1 MGATSGAETAYPGE
15 ARVHHWFL
23 VGVHVVHI
31 QLYVMFLVPC
41 CYYVRY
47 KFRVK
52 TMFSSSIL
60 ASVLKPFL
68 ADLEQCVLVNGSK
81 SKPSEVHLGIPQ
93 GTVPGP
99 ILFLVHISDISEK
112 VTSDIR
118 FFI

>member
-1 MGATSGAETAYPGE
+1 MGATSGTETAYPDG

-23 VGVHVVHI
+23 VFM
-31 QLYVMFLVPC
+31 LSNYMSC

-68 ADLEQCVLVNGSK
+68 ADLERCVLVNGSK
-81 SKPSEVHLGIPQ
+81 SKPSEVQLGIPQ

-99 ILFLVHISDISEK
+99 ILFFVHIGDISEK

-118 FFI
+118 FFR